1 MDTPGLN
8 SESSNYIVMNKI
20 KRKLYLQNCDI
31 IGIAYLR
38 VASDFR
44 DLEL

>member
-20 KRKLYLQNCDI
+20 KRKLYL
-31 IGIAYLR
+31 
-38 VASDFR
+38 
-44 DLEL
+44 